1 MVKLERE
8 KEILER
14 YLEDYKDN
22 HNEIYTILKNIAKC
36 KYLKGDGV
44 KEFQEQFFID
54 FIVGGETYNN
64 CKYKFCCKSHKKL
77 LNLRR
82 KIDPNFLPGF
92 EIK

>member
-1 MVKLERE
+1 MVKLESVQQS
-8 KEILER
+8 LND

-22 HNEIYTILKNIAKC
+22 HNEIYDRLENIAKC
-36 KYLKGDGV
+36 KYLKGIGV

-54 FIVGGETYNN
+54 FIVGGKSYNN
-64 CKYKFCCKSHKKL
+64 YQNLYHYNSHKRL

-92 EIK
+92 EI